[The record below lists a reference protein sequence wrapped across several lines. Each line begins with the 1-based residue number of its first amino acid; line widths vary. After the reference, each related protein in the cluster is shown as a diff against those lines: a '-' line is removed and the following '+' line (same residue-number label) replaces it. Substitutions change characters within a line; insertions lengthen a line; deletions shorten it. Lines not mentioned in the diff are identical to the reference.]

1 MATTVMA
8 LYFCSMKMLWLIIGA
23 CFLFACKNK
32 EQKADILKNKQVS
45 LQVEQLLDNVA
56 KHPDSVGLRVQLVD
70 ALDSLGKLQL
80 AMVQMDSLIKKD
92 SGNFGLWFKLGS
104 LQERSGDTL
113 AAIGAYG
120 IASKIYPTPDV
131 LLTLGNL
138 FAETKD
144 SRVFKIVAQVA
155 EMRLGRTYQSHCNF
169 ILGVYHARTGNTK
182 AAISQ
187 FNACINNNYGY
198 LEAYMEKG
206 FLFFEAKQYQEAHQ
220 VFQTVVT
227 IRNNYA
233 DGYYWLGKTAEAQQ
247 QNAEAIAQYERSLAL
262 DPNLKEASSAISH
275 LKN

>member
-1 MATTVMA
+1 MARTVMGM
-8 LYFCSMKMLWLIIGA
+8 YFCGMKQLWLIMGA
-23 CFLFACKNK
+23 FLLFACKNK
-32 EQKADILKNKQVS
+32 EQKADDQKKEQISQ
-45 LQVEQLLDNVA
+45 QVEQLLDNVA

-70 ALDSLGKLQL
+70 ALDSLGKFQL

-104 LQERSGDTL
+104 LKERSGDTA

-120 IASKIYPTPDV
+120 IAAKIYPTPDL
-131 LLTLGNL
+131 LLTMGNL
-138 FAETKD
+138 YAETKD
-144 SRVFKIVAQVA
+144 TRVFNTIAQVA
-155 EMRLGRTYQSHCNF
+155 EMRLGRTYQSHCDFITGIYYARVGNF
-169 ILGVYHARTGNTK
+169 Q
-182 AAISQ
+182 AAINQ
-187 FNACINNNYGY
+187 FNACIKNNYGY

-206 FLFFEAKQYQEAHQ
+206 FLFYDAKKYTEANQ

-247 QNAEAIAQYERSLAL
+247 QKAAAIGQYERSLAL
-262 DPNLKEASSAISH
+262 DPNLKEASAAISR

>member
-1 MATTVMA
+1 MA
-8 LYFCSMKMLWLIIGA
+8 LYFCSMKYCWIALSAVL
-23 CFLFACKNK
+23 FFACKNK
-32 EQKADILKNKQVS
+32 GNESKGKDPEKLTP
-45 LQVEQLLDNVA
+45 QVEQLVSA
-56 KHPDSVGLRVQLVD
+56 VGQHPDSVGLRLQLVD
-70 ALDSLGKLQL
+70 ALDSMGNLTL

-92 SGNFGLWFKLGS
+92 SGNFGLWYKLGS
-104 LQERSGDTL
+104 LKERSGDTIL
-113 AAIGAYG
+113 AIGAYG
-120 IASKIYPTPDV
+120 VAAKIYPTPDV

-144 SRVFKIVAQVA
+144 SRVFKTVAQVA
-155 EMRLGRTYQSHCNF
+155 EMRLGRTYQSHCDF
-169 ILGVYHARTGNTK
+169 IVGVYYARTGNTK
-182 AAISQ
+182 SAISQ

-206 FLFFEAKQYQEAHQ
+206 FIYFDAKDFVSANQ

-247 QNAEAIAQYERSLAL
+247 LKAEAIAQYERSLTL
-262 DPNLKEASSAISH
+262 DPSLKEASAAISR

>member
-1 MATTVMA
+1 MAITVMA
-8 LYFCSMKMLWLIIGA
+8 LYFCWMKYCWIVLSTVL
-23 CFLFACKNK
+23 FFACKSK
-32 EQKADILKNKQVS
+32 ENQSNGKDPEKLS
-45 LQVEQLLDNVA
+45 PQVELLVNAVG
-56 KHPDSVGLRVQLVD
+56 KHPDSVGLRLQLVD
-70 ALDSLGKLQL
+70 ALDSMGNLSL
-80 AMVQMDSLIKKD
+80 AMVQMDSLIKRD

-104 LQERSGDTL
+104 LKERSGDTL
-113 AAIGAYG
+113 SAMGAYG
-120 IASKIYPTPDV
+120 IAAKIYPTPDV

-144 SRVFKIVAQVA
+144 SRVFKTVAQVA
-155 EMRLGRTYQSHCNF
+155 EMRLGRTYQSHCDF
-169 ILGVYHARTGNTK
+169 IVGIYYARAGNSK
-182 AAISQ
+182 AAIDQ

-206 FLFFEAKQYQEAHQ
+206 FIYFDAKDFVAANQ

-247 QNAEAIAQYERSLAL
+247 QKAEAIAQYERSLAL
-262 DPNLKEASSAISH
+262 DPNLKEASAAIKR

>member
-1 MATTVMA
+1 MA
-8 LYFCSMKMLWLIIGA
+8 LYFCSMKQVWLIIGA

-32 EQKADILKNKQVS
+32 EQKADSLKNEQVS
-45 LQVEQLLDNVA
+45 QQVEQLLDNVA

-70 ALDSLGKLQL
+70 ALDSLGKFQL

-92 SGNFGLWFKLGS
+92 SGNFGLWFKLAS
-104 LQERSGDTL
+104 LKERSGDTL

-120 IASKIYPTPDV
+120 IAAKIYPTPDV
-131 LLTLGNL
+131 LLTMGNL

-144 SRVFKIVAQVA
+144 SRVFKTIAQVA
-155 EMRLGRTYQSHCNF
+155 EMRLGRTYQSHCDF
-169 ILGVYHARTGNTK
+169 IIGVYYARTGNTK
-182 AAISQ
+182 AAINQ

-206 FLFFEAKQYQEAHQ
+206 FLYFDAKQYQEANQ
-220 VFQTVVT
+220 VFNTVVT

-233 DGYYWLGKTAEAQQ
+233 DGYYWLGKTAEVQQ
-247 QNAEAIAQYERSLAL
+247 QKAQAIAQYERSLTL
-262 DPNLKEASSAISH
+262 DPNLKEASSAISR

>member
-1 MATTVMA
+1 MA
-8 LYFCSMKMLWLIIGA
+8 LYFCCMKYSWLLLGL
-23 CFLFACKNK
+23 LFWGSCKNK
-32 EQKADILKNKQVS
+32 DNQSKGKHQETLSPQVKQLVNAVG
-45 LQVEQLLDNVA
+45 Q
-56 KHPDSVGLRVQLVD
+56 HPDSVGLRLQLVD
-70 ALDSLGKLQL
+70 ALDSMGNLSL

-104 LQERSGDTL
+104 LKERAGDTSN
-113 AAIGAYG
+113 AIGAYSV
-120 IASKIYPTPDV
+120 AAKIYPTPDV

-144 SRVFKIVAQVA
+144 SRVFKTVAQVA
-155 EMRLGRTYQSHCNF
+155 EMRLGRTYQSHCDF
-169 ILGVYHARTGNTK
+169 ITGVYFARVGNTLS
-182 AAISQ
+182 AIKQ

-206 FLFFEAKQYQEAHQ
+206 FIYFDAKNFAEAQQ

-247 QNAEAIAQYERSLAL
+247 QKAEAITQYERSIAL
-262 DPNLKEASSAISH
+262 DPNLKEAIAAISR
-275 LKN
+275 LK

>member
-1 MATTVMA
+1 MATTVMG
-8 LYFCSMKMLWLIIGA
+8 LYFCSMKQFCLIVG
-23 CFLFACKNK
+23 LLLVFACKNK
-32 EQKADILKNKQVS
+32 EQKADSLKNEQFS
-45 LQVEQLLDNVA
+45 QEVEQLLDNVI
-56 KHPDSVGLRVQLVD
+56 KHPDSIGLRVQLVD
-70 ALDSLGKLQL
+70 ALDSMGKFQL

-104 LQERSGDTL
+104 LKERSGDTL

-120 IASKIYPTPDV
+120 IAAKIYPTPDV

-144 SRVFKIVAQVA
+144 SRVFNTVKQVAQ
-155 EMRLGRTYQSHCNF
+155 MRLGRTYQSHCDF
-169 ILGVYHARTGNTK
+169 IIGVYYARTGNSSS
-182 AAISQ
+182 AISQ

-206 FLFFEAKQYQEAHQ
+206 FLFYDAKKYPEANQ

-227 IRNNYA
+227 IKNNYA
-233 DGYYWLGKTAEAQQ
+233 DGYYWLGKTAEALQQ
-247 QNAEAIAQYERSLAL
+247 KQEAINQYERSLAL
-262 DPNLKEASSAISH
+262 DPNLKEAGSAISR

>member
-1 MATTVMA
+1 MATTVMG
-8 LYFCSMKMLWLIIGA
+8 LYFCSMKQVWLIIGV
-23 CFLFACKNK
+23 LLVFACKNK
-32 EQKADILKNKQVS
+32 EQKADSLKNEQFS
-45 LQVEQLLDNVA
+45 QEVEQLLNNVA
-56 KHPDSVGLRVQLVD
+56 KHPDSIGLRVQLVD
-70 ALDSLGKLQL
+70 ALDSMGKFQL

-104 LQERSGDTL
+104 LKERSGDTL

-120 IASKIYPTPDV
+120 IAAKIYPTPDV

-144 SRVFKIVAQVA
+144 SRVFNTVKQVAQ
-155 EMRLGRTYQSHCNF
+155 MRLGRTYQSHCDF
-169 ILGVYHARTGNTK
+169 IVGVYYARTGN
-182 AAISQ
+182 ASSAISQ

-206 FLFFEAKQYQEAHQ
+206 FLFYDSKKYSEANQ

-227 IRNNYA
+227 IKNNYA

-247 QNAEAIAQYERSLAL
+247 QKQEAITQYERSLAL
-262 DPNLKEASSAISH
+262 DPNLKEASSAISR

>member
-1 MATTVMA
+1 MVNAV
-8 LYFCSMKMLWLIIGA
+8 G
-23 CFLFACKNK
+23 
-32 EQKADILKNKQVS
+32 Q
-45 LQVEQLLDNVA
+45 
-56 KHPDSVGLRVQLVD
+56 HPDSVGLRLQLVD
-70 ALDSLGKLQL
+70 ALDSMGNLSL

-104 LQERSGDTL
+104 LKERAGDTSN
-113 AAIGAYG
+113 AIGAYSV
-120 IASKIYPTPDV
+120 AAKIYPTPDV

-144 SRVFKIVAQVA
+144 SRVFKTVAQVA
-155 EMRLGRTYQSHCNF
+155 EMRLGRTYQSHCDF
-169 ILGVYHARTGNTK
+169 ITGVYFARVGNTQS
-182 AAISQ
+182 AIKQ

-206 FLFFEAKQYQEAHQ
+206 FIYFDAKNFAEAQQ

-247 QNAEAIAQYERSLAL
+247 QKAEAITQYERSIAL
-262 DPNLKEASSAISH
+262 DPNLKEAIAAISR
-275 LKN
+275 LK